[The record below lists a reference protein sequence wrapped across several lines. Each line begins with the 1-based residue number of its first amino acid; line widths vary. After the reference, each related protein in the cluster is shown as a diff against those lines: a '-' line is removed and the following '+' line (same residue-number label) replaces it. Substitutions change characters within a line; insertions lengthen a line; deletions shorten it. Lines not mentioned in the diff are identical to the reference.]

1 MEAKSEEFK
10 TVQFMIETWTKF
22 AESGNPNSEII
33 SPVNWEPLLK
43 DEFPVRCLNISNELR
58 VIDLPETNRMAFWDS
73 FYETDD
79 ELF

>member
-1 MEAKSEEFK
+1 
-10 TVQFMIETWTKF
+10 MIETWTNF

-33 SPVNWEPLLK
+33 SPVNWKPLLK
-43 DEFPVRCLNISNELR
+43 DKFPVRCLNISNELR
-58 VIDLPETNRMAFWDS
+58 VIDLPETNRMAFWDT